1 MGEIEF
7 SRRIG
12 RGRCEPLKRDDR
24 RLVGSEAVEIADPPE
39 YGWAAAEAMPLS
51 AERGAEIGL
60 PNHGNL
66 AGRAIP
72 CRSGSRPL
80 QRSLPNR

>member
-24 RLVGSEAVEIADPPE
+24 RLVGSEAVEIAHLPE
-39 YGWAAAEAMPLS
+39 
-51 AERGAEIGL
+51 
-60 PNHGNL
+60 
-66 AGRAIP
+66 
-72 CRSGSRPL
+72 
-80 QRSLPNR
+80 